1 MKYRWMKPMYYQQ
14 SVCVCVSIV
23 CSVWWMNRPP
33 THSQTHRQYLSF
45 VVVSWSEAVSQ
56 SEIWAKSQQL
66 FLVLGAGQT
75 IRAQIYN
82 SPMGAEACVSHWSTE
97 SLYFSLPFCWSL
109 FSCLMSL
116 WLDAPCFS
124 PSLIPSLCFFLLL
137 FLFSFDDTLLC
148 NMCERLG
155 LNRWNKTAAADIGHD
170 FCSLSRNYTEKD

>member
-1 MKYRWMKPMYYQQ
+1 MKPMYYQQ
-14 SVCVCVSIV
+14 IVCVCVSIV

-124 PSLIPSLCFFLLL
+124 PSLIPSLCFFSPSVPVFIWRHL
-137 FLFSFDDTLLC
+137 TV
-148 NMCERLG
+148 
-155 LNRWNKTAAADIGHD
+155 
-170 FCSLSRNYTEKD
+170 

>member
-1 MKYRWMKPMYYQQ
+1 MDEAHVLPTE
-14 SVCVCVSIV
+14 CVCVYSLLCLV
-23 CSVWWMNRPP
+23 DEST
-33 THSQTHRQYLSF
+33 THSLTQTQYLSF

-109 FSCLMSL
+109 FFVPRVSL
-116 WLDAPCFS
+116 ACCTLLLSILDSLTLFFS
-124 PSLIPSLCFFLLL
+124 PSVPVFI
-137 FLFSFDDTLLC
+137 
-148 NMCERLG
+148 
-155 LNRWNKTAAADIGHD
+155 
-170 FCSLSRNYTEKD
+170 

>member
-1 MKYRWMKPMYYQQ
+1 M
-14 SVCVCVSIV
+14 
-23 CSVWWMNRPP
+23 
-33 THSQTHRQYLSF
+33 
-45 VVVSWSEAVSQ
+45 VSWSEAVSQ

-75 IRAQIYN
+75 VRAQIYN

-97 SLYFSLPFCWSL
+97 SLYFSLFLLVSFTVPHVSL
-109 FSCLMSL
+109 ACCTLLLSILDSL
-116 WLDAPCFS
+116 TL
-124 PSLIPSLCFFLLL
+124 FFLLL

-155 LNRWNKTAAADIGHD
+155 LKRWNKTAVADVGHD